1 MDMFTLLQAET
12 VLAKSTEL
20 AQKDPYG
27 WMITVVSISIV
38 FISLALLFI
47 LYYLIGRIVN
57 RFSKE
62 EQHQQETAAT
72 QEAVADD
79 SEDPKPHDKESYII
93 TICPK
98 DSIRISSPAPMASQ
112 SKVESDAQQMENT
125 YAERGTSGKDII
137 APLPGVITAIKV
149 KPGDSVKKGHTVA
162 VLEAMKMENE
172 LLAETDGVVQEVKAE
187 KGDSVLEGAVIIT
200 FE

>member
-1 MDMFTLLQAET
+1 
-12 VLAKSTEL
+12 
-20 AQKDPYG
+20 
-27 WMITVVSISIV
+27 
-38 FISLALLFI
+38 
-47 LYYLIGRIVN
+47 
-57 RFSKE
+57 
-62 EQHQQETAAT
+62 
-72 QEAVADD
+72 
-79 SEDPKPHDKESYII
+79 
-93 TICPK
+93 
-98 DSIRISSPAPMASQ
+98 MASQ

-172 LLAETDGVVQEVKAE
+172 LLAETDGVVQEVKTE